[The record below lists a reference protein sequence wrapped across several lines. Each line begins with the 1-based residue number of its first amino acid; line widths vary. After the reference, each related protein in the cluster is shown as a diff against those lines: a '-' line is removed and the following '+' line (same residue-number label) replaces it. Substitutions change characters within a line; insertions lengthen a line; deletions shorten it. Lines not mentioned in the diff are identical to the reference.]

1 MELKPLPNAKGEKR
15 EKGKRKLNKTLKKM
29 KKNNIFCIE
38 LDTDQAILN
47 LCSLYV
53 DNVDNYS
60 DLN

>member
-1 MELKPLPNAKGEKR
+1 MKPLPNAKGEKR
-15 EKGKRKLNKTLKKM
+15 EKGKRKQNKTLKEM

-53 DNVDNYS
+53 DNVDNY
-60 DLN
+60 